1 MGRSLGA
8 LMSLVIY
15 IALVISAQEVAAVPP
30 LVAIPGAEV
39 ADKVR
44 QKVGSPAQPGKQ
56 VGRSDIGIS
65 DTYYLHLDVGG
76 EGRRSENGLE
86 TGFLDAININDTEYC
101 TVCKEP
107 NQPIPNLVRV
117 EKWNTNPGYPFKNN
131 CADYITMQNAPLTEK
146 NVDEMAR
153 VLRKD
158 GKICLWIDADF
169 RPQILRLA
177 SKLNTTPIHDSDHDE
192 FKGKAGHPKIL
203 IQAS

>member
-1 MGRSLGA
+1 
-8 LMSLVIY
+8 MSLVIHIC
-15 IALVISAQEVAAVPP
+15 IALV
-30 LVAIPGAEV
+30 VAIPGAEV

-56 VGRSDIGIS
+56 VDRSDIGIS

-117 EKWNTNPGYPFKNN
+117 EKWITNPAYPFKNN
-131 CADYITMQNAPLTEK
+131 FADYITMQNAPLTEK

-158 GKICLWIDADF
+158 GKICLWIDTEKF
-169 RPQILRLA
+169 GPQILRLA